1 MKKKALI
8 LGSTGQDGSYMLEFL
23 LKKNYQVH
31 GLIRK
36 SATGNTKNIDHLIND
51 KNIFNK
57 NFFLHKG
64 DLLDLG
70 SIISLINE
78 IKPSEIYNFADQDH
92 VTWSFNIP
100 SYSFKVTALAVIEM
114 LEALKNKK
122 IKYFQPISSN
132 MFGESQ
138 KLLHDENTK
147 ISPASIYALGKAT
160 AYLGSKMYAKV
171 FGVHVC
177 GAIFFN
183 HESPRRSTEYVSR
196 KIVEQSCEIFYKKRK
211 KLYLGDVNAR
221 IDWGYAKDY
230 VFAAWQIMQQ
240 KKPEFFIIGTGKL
253 TSVKSFAEKC
263 FNYLGLDYSKH
274 VVVDKKLIRPSKTSF
289 LKADTKKA
297 KKTFNYKIKTNIDQ
311 LMKIM
316 MDAEL
321 DKYK

>member
-1 MKKKALI
+1 
-8 LGSTGQDGSYMLEFL
+8 
-23 LKKNYQVH
+23 
-31 GLIRK
+31 
-36 SATGNTKNIDHLIND
+36 
-51 KNIFNK
+51 
-57 NFFLHKG
+57 
-64 DLLDLG
+64 
-70 SIISLINE
+70 
-78 IKPSEIYNFADQDH
+78 
-92 VTWSFNIP
+92 
-100 SYSFKVTALAVIEM
+100 
-114 LEALKNKK
+114 
-122 IKYFQPISSN
+122 
-132 MFGESQ
+132 
-138 KLLHDENTK
+138 
-147 ISPASIYALGKAT
+147 
-160 AYLGSKMYAKV
+160 MYAKV